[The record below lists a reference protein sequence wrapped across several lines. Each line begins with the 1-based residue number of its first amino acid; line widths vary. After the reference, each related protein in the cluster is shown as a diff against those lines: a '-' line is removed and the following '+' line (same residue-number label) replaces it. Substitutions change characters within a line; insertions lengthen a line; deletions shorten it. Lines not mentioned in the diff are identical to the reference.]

1 MIKRRSNMCEYA
13 EYNNKD
19 QLICKPYKSL
29 CLFCVMGN
37 GLRYKNIQEH
47 LENVYTEE
55 FDHEEEQ

>member
-1 MIKRRSNMCEYA
+1 MCKYTNLCEYA

-29 CLFCVMGN
+29 CLFCRQGN
-37 GLRYKNIQEH
+37 GLRYKHIIEH

-55 FDHEEEQ
+55 FEDENV

>member
-1 MIKRRSNMCEYA
+1 MCKYINLCEYA

-29 CLFCVMGN
+29 CLFCRAGN
-37 GLRYKNIQEH
+37 ELRYKNIKKH

-55 FDHEEEQ
+55 SDYEEEQ

>member
-1 MIKRRSNMCEYA
+1 MCEYA
-13 EYNNKD
+13 EYNNQD

-29 CLFCVMGN
+29 CLFYVVGN

-55 FDHEEEQ
+55 FEDEDT

>member
-1 MIKRRSNMCEYA
+1 MCEYA
-13 EYNNKD
+13 EYNKKD

-55 FDHEEEQ
+55 FEYEEKQ